1 MASSNQLKGY
11 LKAELQK
18 ALGFTVDSEEFD
30 KTMGAFAIAIDKYL
44 KSDIKVD
51 IDIEAKGTLDIT
63 ESFPVPDPNAQLVYD
78 LETKTTTS
86 GKLV

>member
-63 ESFPVPDPNAQLVYD
+63 ESFPIPDPNAQLVYD
-78 LETKTTTS
+78 IDTKTTTT

>member
-44 KSDIKVD
+44 KADIKVD
-51 IDIEAKGTLDIT
+51 INIEAKGILDIT
-63 ESFPVPDPNAQLVYD
+63 ESFPTPTAGTQLVYD
-78 LETKTTTS
+78 LDTKTTTT